1 MADKKPIRTVFNADN
16 VATGLAE
23 FQTGET
29 VGLDHGG
36 TGVALS
42 IGTAGQ
48 VIKVNGAGNALEFGA
63 VEAIIN
69 IDTATDLTAR
79 TLVSADQF
87 MVSDDGTEGRATLSQ
102 IDAAIKDVTT
112 TLTNKTLAA
121 GSNTI
126 TGLTNTNLSGSASI
140 SNANLAN
147 SKITIRDDS
156 STTDDINLGE
166 TLIVAGGSGITTTVT
181 GNTLTIATDGG
192 VVTETSTDTLTNKS
206 ISGSTNTLSNIAN
219 SSLTNSSINF
229 GGVTVALGA
238 SDTTPAL
245 DLSDATDYP
254 TSSLIGTI
262 TNAQLDGSIAAGKLA
277 GSIGNDKLSNPGFTI
292 LDDSSTSNTVS
303 LGDTLRFAGG
313 TGISSTV
320 SGDTVTFA
328 IDGGVVTETSTDTL
342 TNKSISGSTNTLS
355 NIGNSSLSNSSVN
368 FGGVTVALGA
378 SDTTPA
384 LDLTD
389 ATNYPTSSL
398 TGTITNAQL
407 TGSIVNAKLSNSA
420 VTVGST
426 PITLGATATTLAG
439 ITDITAGSINI
450 AGNVI
455 KSVDSTVVEIGDGD
469 GLSVAGNLTVS
480 GNFTVSGDTT
490 TLSSTNTV
498 ITDKLYELANGTT
511 GTPTGDAGIVIER
524 GDQSNAFI
532 GYDESEDKFKVGVG
546 TFTGASTG
554 NLTITTGTL
563 LANIEGNVS
572 GALTGN
578 ADTATAL
585 ASAVNIAGQSFDG
598 SGAITIAST
607 DLSNTTAITLNTAV
621 QTLTNKTLT
630 SPTITGA
637 GAIAGTFTGNITGDV
652 TGNADTATA
661 LASAVN
667 IAGQAFDGSSAINI
681 ASTDLSNTTAI
692 TLLTSTQTLTNKTLT
707 SPKINEDVAVTA
719 TATELN
725 YTDGVTSAIQTQL
738 DAKASPAFAIA
749 QAVALG

>member
-1 MADKKPIRTVFNADN
+1 MADKKPIRTVFNSDN

-48 VIKVNGAGNALEFGA
+48 VIKVNSDGNALEFGA

-69 IDTATDLTAR
+69 IDTATNLTGQ

-87 MVSDDGTEGRATLSQ
+87 MVSDNGTEGRATLGQ
-102 IDAAIKDVTT
+102 IGPA
-112 TLTNKTLAA
+112 LTNVPN
-121 GSNTI
+121 SS
-126 TGLTNTNLSGSASI
+126 LTNSTVTI
-140 SNANLAN
+140 S
-147 SKITIRDDS
+147 DDS
-156 STTDDINLGE
+156 STTVSVPLGGGF
-166 TLIVAGGSGITTTVT
+166 TILGGSGITTSLS
-181 GNTLTIATDGG
+181 GSEMTITTDGG
-192 VVTETSTDTLTNKS
+192 VVTETSTDILTNKS

-219 SSLTNSSINF
+219 TSLSNSSVSF
-229 GGVTVALGA
+229 GGVSLALGA
-238 SDTTPAL
+238 SDDTPAFN
-245 DLSDATDYP
+245 LSDATDYP
-254 TSSLIGTI
+254 TSSLVGTI
-262 TNAQLDGSIAAGKLA
+262 TNDQLTGSIA
-277 GSIGNDKLSNPGFTI
+277 
-292 LDDSSTSNTVS
+292 NT
-303 LGDTLRFAGG
+303 
-313 TGISSTV
+313 
-320 SGDTVTFA
+320 
-328 IDGGVVTETSTDTL
+328 
-342 TNKSISGSTNTLS
+342 K
-355 NIGNSSLSNSSVN
+355 LSNSSV
-368 FGGVTVALGA
+368 
-378 SDTTPA
+378 
-384 LDLTD
+384 
-389 ATNYPTSSL
+389 
-398 TGTITNAQL
+398 
-407 TGSIVNAKLSNSA
+407 
-420 VTVGST
+420 TVGST
-426 PITLGATATTLAG
+426 SIALGATATTLAG

-469 GLSVAGNLTVS
+469 GLSVAGNLTVA

-511 GTPTGDAGIVIER
+511 GSPTGDAGIVIER
-524 GDQSNAFI
+524 GNESNAFI

-563 LANIEGNVS
+563 IANIEGNIS

-607 DLSNTTAITLNTAV
+607 DLSN
-621 QTLTNKTLT
+621 
-630 SPTITGA
+630 
-637 GAIAGTFTGNITGDV
+637 
-652 TGNADTATA
+652 
-661 LASAVN
+661 
-667 IAGQAFDGSSAINI
+667 SSAI
-681 ASTDLSNTTAI
+681 A
-692 TLLTSTQTLTNKTLT
+692 LLTAAQTFTNKTLT
-707 SPKINEDVAVTA
+707 SPKINEDVVLTA

-725 YTDGVTSAIQTQL
+725 YTDGVTSAIQSQL
-738 DAKASPAFAIA
+738 NDKAAKSFAIA

>member
-1 MADKKPIRTVFNADN
+1 MANKKPIRTVFNDSN

-42 IGTAGQ
+42 IGSAGQ
-48 VIKVNGAGNALEFGA
+48 VLKVNSGATALEFGA

-69 IDTATDLTAR
+69 IDTATNLTSQ
-79 TLVSADQF
+79 TLEASDQF
-87 MVSDDGTEGRATLSQ
+87 MVSDGGTEGRATLSQ
-102 IDAAIKDVTT
+102 IDAAIKDVST
-112 TLTNKTLAA
+112 TLTNKTINA
-121 GSNTI
+121 SNNTLSNI
-126 TGLTNTNLSGSASI
+126 TNSMLSGSAGI
-140 SNANLAN
+140 TNANIAN

-166 TLIVAGGSGITTTVT
+166 TLVVAGGSGVTTSIS

-219 SSLTNSSINF
+219 SSLTNSNVNF

-245 DLSDATDYP
+245 DLSDATNYP
-254 TSSLIGTI
+254 TSSLVGTI
-262 TNAQLDGSIAAGKLA
+262 TNDQLDGSIAAGKLA
-277 GSIGNDKLSNPGFTI
+277 GSIGNDKLSNSSITI
-292 LDDSSTSNTVS
+292 RDDSSTSDVIN
-303 LGDTLRFAGG
+303 LGETLIFEGG
-313 TGISSTV
+313 NGLTT
-320 SGDTVTFA
+320 TVTDNKVSISA
-328 IDGGVVTETSTDTL
+328 DGNVVTETSTDTL

-355 NIGNSSLSNSSVN
+355 NIGNGSLTNSSVN
-368 FGGVTVALGA
+368 FGVVTLSLGA

-384 LDLTD
+384 FDLTD
-389 ATNYPTSSL
+389 ATSYPTSSL
-398 TGTITNAQL
+398 VGTITNDQL
-407 TGSIVNAKLSNSA
+407 DGSIANTKLSNSA

-426 PITLGATATTLAG
+426 SISLGATATTLAG

-469 GLSVAGNLTVS
+469 GLSVAGNLTVA

-511 GTPTGDAGIVIER
+511 GTPSGDAGIVIER
-524 GDQSNAFI
+524 GNQSNAFI

-563 LANIEGNVS
+563 LANIEGNVT
-572 GALTGN
+572 GAVTGN

-598 SGAITIAST
+598 S
-607 DLSNTTAITLNTAV
+607 
-621 QTLTNKTLT
+621 
-630 SPTITGA
+630 
-637 GAIAGTFTGNITGDV
+637 
-652 TGNADTATA
+652 
-661 LASAVN
+661 
-667 IAGQAFDGSSAINI
+667 SAINI
-681 ASTDLSNTTAI
+681 ASTDLSNTSDI

-738 DAKASPAFAIA
+738 DTKTTPAFAIA

>member
-1 MADKKPIRTVFNADN
+1 MANKKPIRTVFNDSN

-42 IGTAGQ
+42 IGSAGQ
-48 VIKVNGAGNALEFGA
+48 VLKVNSGATALEFGA

-69 IDTATDLTAR
+69 IDTATNLTSQ
-79 TLVSADQF
+79 TLEASDQF
-87 MVSDDGTEGRATLSQ
+87 MVSDGGTEGRATLSQ
-102 IDAAIKDVTT
+102 IDAAIKDVST
-112 TLTNKTLAA
+112 TLTNKTINA
-121 GSNTI
+121 SNNTLSNI
-126 TGLTNTNLSGSASI
+126 TNSMLSGSAGI
-140 SNANLAN
+140 TNANIAN

-166 TLIVAGGSGITTTVT
+166 TLVVAGGSGVTTSIS

-219 SSLTNSSINF
+219 SSLTNSNVNF

-245 DLSDATDYP
+245 DLSDATNYP
-254 TSSLIGTI
+254 TSSLVGTI
-262 TNAQLDGSIAAGKLA
+262 TNDQLDGSIAAGKLA
-277 GSIGNDKLSNPGFTI
+277 GSIGNDKLSNSSITI
-292 LDDSSTSNTVS
+292 RDDSSTSDVIN
-303 LGDTLRFAGG
+303 LGETLIFEGG
-313 TGISSTV
+313 NGLTT
-320 SGDTVTFA
+320 TVTDNKVSISA
-328 IDGGVVTETSTDTL
+328 DGNVVTETSTDTL

-355 NIGNSSLSNSSVN
+355 NIGNGSLTNSSVN
-368 FGGVTVALGA
+368 FGGVTLSLGA

-384 LDLTD
+384 FDLTD
-389 ATNYPTSSL
+389 ATSYPTSSL
-398 TGTITNAQL
+398 VGTITNDQL
-407 TGSIVNAKLSNSA
+407 TGSIANTKLSNSA
-420 VTVGST
+420 VIVGST
-426 PITLGATATTLAG
+426 SIALGATATTLAG

-469 GLSVAGNLTVS
+469 GLSVAGNLTVA

-511 GTPTGDAGIVIER
+511 GTPSGDAGIVIER
-524 GDQSNAFI
+524 GNESNAFI

-563 LANIEGNVS
+563 LANIEGNVT
-572 GALTGN
+572 GAVTGN

-598 SGAITIAST
+598 S
-607 DLSNTTAITLNTAV
+607 
-621 QTLTNKTLT
+621 
-630 SPTITGA
+630 
-637 GAIAGTFTGNITGDV
+637 
-652 TGNADTATA
+652 
-661 LASAVN
+661 
-667 IAGQAFDGSSAINI
+667 SAINI
-681 ASTDLSNTTAI
+681 ASTDLSNTSDI

-738 DAKASPAFAIA
+738 DTKTTPAFAIA

>member
-1 MADKKPIRTVFNADN
+1 MADKKPIRTVFNSDN

-48 VIKVNGAGNALEFGA
+48 VIKVNSDGNALEFGA

-69 IDTATDLTAR
+69 IDTATNLTGQ

-87 MVSDDGTEGRATLSQ
+87 MVSDNGTEGRATLGQ
-102 IDAAIKDVTT
+102 IGPA
-112 TLTNKTLAA
+112 LTNVPN
-121 GSNTI
+121 SS
-126 TGLTNTNLSGSASI
+126 LTNSTVTI
-140 SNANLAN
+140 S
-147 SKITIRDDS
+147 DDS
-156 STTDDINLGE
+156 STTVSVPLGGGF
-166 TLIVAGGSGITTTVT
+166 TILGGSGITTSLS
-181 GNTLTIATDGG
+181 GSEMTITTDGG
-192 VVTETSTDTLTNKS
+192 VVTETSTDILTNKS

-219 SSLTNSSINF
+219 T
-229 GGVTVALGA
+229 
-238 SDTTPAL
+238 
-245 DLSDATDYP
+245 
-254 TSSLIGTI
+254 
-262 TNAQLDGSIAAGKLA
+262 
-277 GSIGNDKLSNPGFTI
+277 
-292 LDDSSTSNTVS
+292 
-303 LGDTLRFAGG
+303 
-313 TGISSTV
+313 
-320 SGDTVTFA
+320 
-328 IDGGVVTETSTDTL
+328 
-342 TNKSISGSTNTLS
+342 
-355 NIGNSSLSNSSVN
+355 SLSNSSVN
-368 FGGVTVALGA
+368 FGGVTVSLGA
-378 SDTTPA
+378 SNTTPA
-384 LDLTD
+384 FDLTN
-389 ATNYPTSSL
+389 ATSYPTSSL
-398 TGTITNAQL
+398 VGTITNAQL
-407 TGSIVNAKLSNSA
+407 DGSIANAKLSNSTVTISDDSSTA
-420 VTVGST
+420 VSVPLGGGFTILGGSGINTSLNGSEMTIVADNVPTSSLSGTISNDQLTGSIANTKLSNSSVTVGST
-426 PITLGATATTLAG
+426 SIALGATATTLAG

-469 GLSVAGNLTVS
+469 GLSVAGNLTVA

-511 GTPTGDAGIVIER
+511 GSPTGDAGIVIER
-524 GDQSNAFI
+524 GNESNAFI

-563 LANIEGNVS
+563 IANIEGNVS

-607 DLSNTTAITLNTAV
+607 DLSN
-621 QTLTNKTLT
+621 
-630 SPTITGA
+630 
-637 GAIAGTFTGNITGDV
+637 
-652 TGNADTATA
+652 
-661 LASAVN
+661 
-667 IAGQAFDGSSAINI
+667 SSAI
-681 ASTDLSNTTAI
+681 A
-692 TLLTSTQTLTNKTLT
+692 LLTAAQTFTNKTLT
-707 SPKINEDVAVTA
+707 SPKINEDVVLTA

-725 YTDGVTSAIQTQL
+725 YTDGVTSAIQSQL
-738 DAKASPAFAIA
+738 NDKAAKSFAIA

>member
-23 FQTGET
+23 FQTGDT

-42 IGTAGQ
+42 IGSAGQ

-79 TLVSADQF
+79 TLVSGDQF
-87 MVSDDGTEGRATLSQ
+87 MVSDDGTEGRATLGQ
-102 IDAAIKDVTT
+102 IDAAIKDVST
-112 TLTNKTLAA
+112 TLTNKSIDAS
-121 GSNTI
+121 SNTI
-126 TGLTNTNLSGSASI
+126 TNITNSMLSGSAGI
-140 SNANLAN
+140 TNANIAN

-166 TLIVAGGSGITTTVT
+166 TLIVAGGSGVTTSIS

-206 ISGSTNTLSNIAN
+206 ISGADNTLSNIAN
-219 SSLTNSSINF
+219 SSLTNSNVNF

-245 DLSDATDYP
+245 DLSDATNYPTSSLVGTITNDQLTGSITNAKLSNSSVSFGGVSVALGASNATPAFDLTNATDYP
-254 TSSLIGTI
+254 TSSLVGTI
-262 TNAQLDGSIAAGKLA
+262 TNDQLNGSIAAGKLA

-303 LGDTLRFAGG
+303 LGDTLRFTGG
-313 TGISSTV
+313 AGISSTV
-320 SGDTVTFA
+320 NGDTVTFA
-328 IDGGVVTETSTDTL
+328 IDGGVVTETSSDTL
-342 TNKSISGSTNTLS
+342 TNKSISGADNTLT
-355 NIGNSSLSNSSVN
+355 NIANGSLTNSSVS
-368 FGGVTVALGA
+368 FGGVSVALGA
-378 SDTTPA
+378 SNATPA
-384 LDLTD
+384 FDLTN
-389 ATNYPTSSL
+389 ATSYPTSSL
-398 TGTITNAQL
+398 VGTITNAQL
-407 TGSIVNAKLSNSA
+407 GGSIANAKLSNSA

-426 PITLGATATTLAG
+426 SIALGASATTLAG

-455 KSVDSTVVEIGDGD
+455 KSVDSTIVEIGGGD
-469 GLSVAGNLTVS
+469 GLSVAGNLTVA

-511 GTPTGDAGIVIER
+511 GTPSGDAGIVIER
-524 GDQSNAFI
+524 GNESNAFI

-554 NLTITTGTL
+554 NLSITTGTL
-563 LANIEGNVS
+563 LANIEGNVT
-572 GALTGN
+572 GAVTGN

-607 DLSNTTAITLNTAV
+607 DLSNT
-621 QTLTNKTLT
+621 
-630 SPTITGA
+630 S
-637 GAIAGTFTGNITGDV
+637 
-652 TGNADTATA
+652 
-661 LASAVN
+661 
-667 IAGQAFDGSSAINI
+667 
-681 ASTDLSNTTAI
+681 AI

-707 SPKINEDVAVTA
+707 SPKINEDVVVTA

-738 DAKASPAFAIA
+738 DAKASTAFAIA
-749 QAVALG
+749 KAVALG

>member
-1 MADKKPIRTVFNADN
+1 MANKKPIRTVFNDSN

-42 IGTAGQ
+42 IGSAGQ
-48 VIKVNGAGNALEFGA
+48 VLKVNSGATALEFGA

-69 IDTATDLTAR
+69 IDTATNLTSQ
-79 TLVSADQF
+79 TLEASDQF
-87 MVSDDGTEGRATLSQ
+87 MVSDGGTEGRATLSQ
-102 IDAAIKDVTT
+102 IDAAIKDVST
-112 TLTNKTLAA
+112 TLTNKTINA
-121 GSNTI
+121 SNNTLSNI
-126 TGLTNTNLSGSASI
+126 TNSMLSGSAGI
-140 SNANLAN
+140 TNANIAN

-166 TLIVAGGSGITTTVT
+166 TLVVAGGSGVTTSIS

-219 SSLTNSSINF
+219 SSLTNSSVNF

-245 DLSDATDYP
+245 DLSDATNYP
-254 TSSLIGTI
+254 TSSLVGTI
-262 TNAQLDGSIAAGKLA
+262 TNDQLDGSIAAGKLA
-277 GSIGNDKLSNPGFTI
+277 GSIGNDKLSNSSITI
-292 LDDSSTSNTVS
+292 RDDSSTSDVIN
-303 LGDTLRFAGG
+303 LGETLIFEGG
-313 TGISSTV
+313 NGLTT
-320 SGDTVTFA
+320 TVTDNKVSISA
-328 IDGGVVTETSTDTL
+328 DGNVVTETSTDTL

-355 NIGNSSLSNSSVN
+355 NIGNGSLTNSSVN
-368 FGGVTVALGA
+368 FGGVTLSLGA

-384 LDLTD
+384 FDLTD
-389 ATNYPTSSL
+389 ATSYPTSSL
-398 TGTITNAQL
+398 VGTITNDQL
-407 TGSIVNAKLSNSA
+407 DGSIANTKLSNSA

-426 PITLGATATTLAG
+426 SISLGATATTLAG

-469 GLSVAGNLTVS
+469 GLSVAGNLTVA

-511 GTPTGDAGIVIER
+511 GTPSGDAGIVIER
-524 GDQSNAFI
+524 GNESNAFI

-563 LANIEGNVS
+563 LANIEGNVT
-572 GALTGN
+572 GAVTGN

-598 SGAITIAST
+598 S
-607 DLSNTTAITLNTAV
+607 
-621 QTLTNKTLT
+621 
-630 SPTITGA
+630 
-637 GAIAGTFTGNITGDV
+637 
-652 TGNADTATA
+652 
-661 LASAVN
+661 
-667 IAGQAFDGSSAINI
+667 SAINI
-681 ASTDLSNTTAI
+681 ASTDLSNTSDI

-738 DAKASPAFAIA
+738 DTKTTPAFAIA

>member
-1 MADKKPIRTVFNADN
+1 MADKKPIRTVFNSDN

-48 VIKVNGAGNALEFGA
+48 VIKVNSDGNALEFGA

-69 IDTATDLTAR
+69 IDTATNLTGQ

-87 MVSDDGTEGRATLSQ
+87 MVSDNGTEGRATLGQ
-102 IDAAIKDVTT
+102 IGPA
-112 TLTNKTLAA
+112 LTNVPN
-121 GSNTI
+121 SS
-126 TGLTNTNLSGSASI
+126 LTNSTVTI
-140 SNANLAN
+140 S
-147 SKITIRDDS
+147 DDS
-156 STTDDINLGE
+156 STTVSVPLGGGF
-166 TLIVAGGSGITTTVT
+166 TILGGSGITTSLS
-181 GNTLTIATDGG
+181 GSEMTITTDGG
-192 VVTETSTDTLTNKS
+192 VVTETSTDILTNKS

-219 SSLTNSSINF
+219 TSLSNSSVSF
-229 GGVTVALGA
+229 GGVSLALGA
-238 SDTTPAL
+238 SDDTPAFN
-245 DLSDATDYP
+245 LSDATDYP
-254 TSSLIGTI
+254 TSSLVGTI
-262 TNAQLDGSIAAGKLA
+262 TND
-277 GSIGNDKLSNPGFTI
+277 
-292 LDDSSTSNTVS
+292 
-303 LGDTLRFAGG
+303 
-313 TGISSTV
+313 
-320 SGDTVTFA
+320 
-328 IDGGVVTETSTDTL
+328 
-342 TNKSISGSTNTLS
+342 
-355 NIGNSSLSNSSVN
+355 
-368 FGGVTVALGA
+368 
-378 SDTTPA
+378 
-384 LDLTD
+384 
-389 ATNYPTSSL
+389 
-398 TGTITNAQL
+398 QL
-407 TGSIVNAKLSNSA
+407 TGSIANTKLSNSA

-426 PITLGATATTLAG
+426 SIALGATATTLAG

-469 GLSVAGNLTVS
+469 GLSVAGNLTVA

-511 GTPTGDAGIVIER
+511 GTPSGDAGIVIER
-524 GDQSNAFI
+524 GNESNAFI

-563 LANIEGNVS
+563 LANIEGNVT
-572 GALTGN
+572 GAVTGN

-598 SGAITIAST
+598 S
-607 DLSNTTAITLNTAV
+607 
-621 QTLTNKTLT
+621 
-630 SPTITGA
+630 
-637 GAIAGTFTGNITGDV
+637 
-652 TGNADTATA
+652 
-661 LASAVN
+661 
-667 IAGQAFDGSSAINI
+667 SAINI
-681 ASTDLSNTTAI
+681 ASTDLSNTSDI

-738 DAKASPAFAIA
+738 DTKTTPAFAIA

>member
-1 MADKKPIRTVFNADN
+1 MADKKPIRTVFNSDN

-48 VIKVNGAGNALEFGA
+48 VIKVNSDGNALEFGA

-69 IDTATDLTAR
+69 IDTATNLTGQ

-87 MVSDDGTEGRATLSQ
+87 MVSDNGTEGRATLGQ
-102 IDAAIKDVTT
+102 IGPA
-112 TLTNKTLAA
+112 LTNVPN
-121 GSNTI
+121 SS
-126 TGLTNTNLSGSASI
+126 LTNSTVTI
-140 SNANLAN
+140 S
-147 SKITIRDDS
+147 DDS
-156 STTDDINLGE
+156 STTVSVPLGGGF
-166 TLIVAGGSGITTTVT
+166 TILGGSGITTSLSGSEMTITTDGGVVTETSTDILTNKSISGSTNTLSNIANTSLSNSSVNFGGVTVSLVASNTTPAFDLTNATSYPTSSLVGTITNAQLNGSIENAKLSNSTVT
-181 GNTLTIATDGG
+181 ISDDSSTAVSVPLGGGFTILGGSGITTSLSGSEMTIATDGG

-206 ISGSTNTLSNIAN
+206 ISGSTNTLSAIAN
-219 SSLTNSSINF
+219 SSLTNST
-229 GGVTVALGA
+229 VTI
-238 SDTTPAL
+238 S
-245 DLSDATDYP
+245 
-254 TSSLIGTI
+254 
-262 TNAQLDGSIAAGKLA
+262 
-277 GSIGNDKLSNPGFTI
+277 
-292 LDDSSTSNTVS
+292 DDSSTSTVVPLGAGFTILGGSGINTS
-303 LGDTLRFAGG
+303 LNGSEMTIVADNVPTSSLSG
-313 TGISSTV
+313 TISN
-320 SGDTVTFA
+320 DQ
-328 IDGGVVTETSTDTL
+328 L
-342 TNKSISGSTNTLS
+342 TGSIANTK
-355 NIGNSSLSNSSVN
+355 LSNSSV
-368 FGGVTVALGA
+368 
-378 SDTTPA
+378 
-384 LDLTD
+384 
-389 ATNYPTSSL
+389 
-398 TGTITNAQL
+398 
-407 TGSIVNAKLSNSA
+407 
-420 VTVGST
+420 TVGST
-426 PITLGATATTLAG
+426 SIALGATATTLAG

-469 GLSVAGNLTVS
+469 GLSVAGNLTVA

-511 GTPTGDAGIVIER
+511 GSPTGDAGIVIER
-524 GDQSNAFI
+524 GNESNAFI

-563 LANIEGNVS
+563 IANIEGNVS

-607 DLSNTTAITLNTAV
+607 DLSN
-621 QTLTNKTLT
+621 
-630 SPTITGA
+630 
-637 GAIAGTFTGNITGDV
+637 
-652 TGNADTATA
+652 
-661 LASAVN
+661 
-667 IAGQAFDGSSAINI
+667 SSAI
-681 ASTDLSNTTAI
+681 A
-692 TLLTSTQTLTNKTLT
+692 LLTAAQTFTNKTLT
-707 SPKINEDVAVTA
+707 SPKINEDVVLTA

-725 YTDGVTSAIQTQL
+725 YTDGVTSAIQSQL
-738 DAKASPAFAIA
+738 NDKAAKSFAIA

>member
-1 MADKKPIRTVFNADN
+1 MADKKPIRTVFNSDN

-48 VIKVNGAGNALEFGA
+48 VIKVNSDGNALEFGA

-69 IDTATDLTAR
+69 IDTATNLTGQ

-87 MVSDDGTEGRATLSQ
+87 MVSDNGTEGRATLGQ
-102 IDAAIKDVTT
+102 IGPA
-112 TLTNKTLAA
+112 LTNVPN
-121 GSNTI
+121 SS
-126 TGLTNTNLSGSASI
+126 LTNSTVTI
-140 SNANLAN
+140 S
-147 SKITIRDDS
+147 DDS
-156 STTDDINLGE
+156 STTVSVPLGGGF
-166 TLIVAGGSGITTTVT
+166 TILGGSGITTSLS
-181 GNTLTIATDGG
+181 GSEMTITTDGG
-192 VVTETSTDTLTNKS
+192 VVTETSTDILTNKS

-219 SSLTNSSINF
+219 TSLSNSSVSF
-229 GGVTVALGA
+229 GGVSLALGA
-238 SDTTPAL
+238 SDDTPAF
-245 DLSDATDYP
+245 DLTNATSYP
-254 TSSLIGTI
+254 TSSLVGTI
-262 TNAQLDGSIAAGKLA
+262 TNAQLDGSIA
-277 GSIGNDKLSNPGFTI
+277 
-292 LDDSSTSNTVS
+292 
-303 LGDTLRFAGG
+303 
-313 TGISSTV
+313 
-320 SGDTVTFA
+320 
-328 IDGGVVTETSTDTL
+328 
-342 TNKSISGSTNTLS
+342 
-355 NIGNSSLSNSSVN
+355 
-368 FGGVTVALGA
+368 
-378 SDTTPA
+378 
-384 LDLTD
+384 
-389 ATNYPTSSL
+389 
-398 TGTITNAQL
+398 
-407 TGSIVNAKLSNSA
+407 NAKLSNSTVTISDDSSTSTVVPLGA
-420 VTVGST
+420 GFTILGGSGINTSLNGSEMTIVADNVPTSSLSGTISNDQLTGSIANTKLSNSSVTVGST
-426 PITLGATATTLAG
+426 SIALGATATTLAG

-469 GLSVAGNLTVS
+469 GLSVAGNLTVA

-511 GTPTGDAGIVIER
+511 GAPTGDAGIVIER
-524 GDQSNAFI
+524 GNESNAFI

-563 LANIEGNVS
+563 IANIEGNVS

-607 DLSNTTAITLNTAV
+607 DLSN
-621 QTLTNKTLT
+621 
-630 SPTITGA
+630 
-637 GAIAGTFTGNITGDV
+637 
-652 TGNADTATA
+652 
-661 LASAVN
+661 
-667 IAGQAFDGSSAINI
+667 SSAI
-681 ASTDLSNTTAI
+681 A
-692 TLLTSTQTLTNKTLT
+692 LLTAAQTFTNKTLT
-707 SPKINEDVAVTA
+707 SPKINEDVVLTA

-725 YTDGVTSAIQTQL
+725 YTDGVTSAIQSQL
-738 DAKASPAFAIA
+738 NDKAAKSFAIA

>member
-87 MVSDDGTEGRATLSQ
+87 MVSDDGTEGRATLGQ
-102 IDAAIKDVTT
+102 IGPA
-112 TLTNKTLAA
+112 LTNVPN
-121 GSNTI
+121 SS
-126 TGLTNTNLSGSASI
+126 LTNSTVTI
-140 SNANLAN
+140 S
-147 SKITIRDDS
+147 DDS
-156 STTDDINLGE
+156 STAVSVPLGGGF
-166 TLIVAGGSGITTTVT
+166 TILGGSGITTSLS
-181 GNTLTIATDGG
+181 GSEMTIATDGG

-206 ISGSTNTLSNIAN
+206 ISGSTNTLSDIAN
-219 SSLTNSSINF
+219 TSLSNSSVNF
-229 GGVTVALGA
+229 GGVTVSLGA
-238 SDTTPAL
+238 SNIIPAFNL
-245 DLSDATDYP
+245 TNATDYP
-254 TSSLIGTI
+254 TSSLTGTI
-262 TNAQLDGSIAAGKLA
+262 TNAQLNGSIENA
-277 GSIGNDKLSNPGFTI
+277 KLSNSTVTI
-292 LDDSSTSNTVS
+292 SDDSSTSTVVPLGAGFTILGGSGITTS
-303 LGDTLRFAGG
+303 L
-313 TGISSTV
+313 
-320 SGDTVTFA
+320 SGSEMTIAT
-328 IDGGVVTETSTDTL
+328 DGGVVTETSTDTL
-342 TNKSISGSTNTLS
+342 TNKSISGADNTLT
-355 NIGNSSLSNSSVN
+355 NIANTSLSNSSVS
-368 FGGVTVALGA
+368 FGGVSVALGA
-378 SDTTPA
+378 SDDTPA
-384 LDLTD
+384 FDLTN
-389 ATNYPTSSL
+389 ATDYPTSSL
-398 TGTITNAQL
+398 TGTITNDQL
-407 TGSIVNAKLSNSA
+407 TGSIANTKLSNSS

-426 PITLGATATTLAG
+426 SIALGATATTLAG

-469 GLSVAGNLTVS
+469 GLSVAGNLTVT

-524 GDQSNAFI
+524 GDQNNAFI

-563 LANIEGNVS
+563 IANIEGNVS

-578 ADTATAL
+578 ADTATTL

-607 DLSNTTAITLNTAV
+607 DLSN
-621 QTLTNKTLT
+621 
-630 SPTITGA
+630 
-637 GAIAGTFTGNITGDV
+637 
-652 TGNADTATA
+652 
-661 LASAVN
+661 
-667 IAGQAFDGSSAINI
+667 SSAI
-681 ASTDLSNTTAI
+681 A
-692 TLLTSTQTLTNKTLT
+692 LLTAAQTFTNKTLT
-707 SPKINEDVAVTA
+707 SPKINEDVAITA

-725 YTDGVTSAIQTQL
+725 YTDGVTSAIQSQL
-738 DAKASPAFAIA
+738 NDKAAKSFAIA

>member
-87 MVSDDGTEGRATLSQ
+87 MVSDDGTEGRATLGQ
-102 IDAAIKDVTT
+102 IGPA
-112 TLTNKTLAA
+112 LTNVPN
-121 GSNTI
+121 SS
-126 TGLTNTNLSGSASI
+126 LTNSTVTI
-140 SNANLAN
+140 S
-147 SKITIRDDS
+147 DDS
-156 STTDDINLGE
+156 STAVSVPLGGGF
-166 TLIVAGGSGITTTVT
+166 TILGGSGITTSLS
-181 GNTLTIATDGG
+181 GSEMTIATDGG

-206 ISGSTNTLSNIAN
+206 ISGADNTLTNIAN
-219 SSLTNSSINF
+219 TSLSNSSVSF
-229 GGVTVALGA
+229 GGVSVALGA
-238 SDTTPAL
+238 SDDTPAF
-245 DLSDATDYP
+245 DLTNATD
-254 TSSLIGTI
+254 
-262 TNAQLDGSIAAGKLA
+262 
-277 GSIGNDKLSNPGFTI
+277 
-292 LDDSSTSNTVS
+292 
-303 LGDTLRFAGG
+303 
-313 TGISSTV
+313 
-320 SGDTVTFA
+320 
-328 IDGGVVTETSTDTL
+328 
-342 TNKSISGSTNTLS
+342 
-355 NIGNSSLSNSSVN
+355 
-368 FGGVTVALGA
+368 
-378 SDTTPA
+378 
-384 LDLTD
+384 
-389 ATNYPTSSL
+389 YPTSSL
-398 TGTITNAQL
+398 TGTITNDQL
-407 TGSIVNAKLSNSA
+407 TGSIANTKLSNSS

-426 PITLGATATTLAG
+426 SIALGATATTLAG

-469 GLSVAGNLTVS
+469 GLSVAGNLTVT

-524 GDQSNAFI
+524 GDQNNAFI

-563 LANIEGNVS
+563 IANIEGNVS

-578 ADTATAL
+578 ADTATTL

-607 DLSNTTAITLNTAV
+607 DLSN
-621 QTLTNKTLT
+621 
-630 SPTITGA
+630 
-637 GAIAGTFTGNITGDV
+637 
-652 TGNADTATA
+652 
-661 LASAVN
+661 
-667 IAGQAFDGSSAINI
+667 SSAI
-681 ASTDLSNTTAI
+681 A
-692 TLLTSTQTLTNKTLT
+692 LLTAAQTFTNKTLT
-707 SPKINEDVAVTA
+707 SPKINEDVAITA

-725 YTDGVTSAIQTQL
+725 YTDGVTSAIQSQL
-738 DAKASPAFAIA
+738 NDKAAKSFAIA

>member
-1 MADKKPIRTVFNADN
+1 MADKKPIRTVFNSDN

-29 VGLDHGG
+29 VALAHGG
-36 TGVALS
+36 LGAALS
-42 IGTAGQ
+42 IGSAGQ
-48 VIKVNGAGNALEFGA
+48 VIKVNSGGSALEFGA

-69 IDTATDLTAR
+69 IDTATDLTSQ
-79 TLVSADQF
+79 TLASSDQL
-87 MVSDDGTEGRATLSQ
+87 MVSDGGTEGRATLGQ
-102 IDAAIKDVTT
+102 IDAAIKDVST
-112 TLTNKTLAA
+112 TLTNKSIDAS
-121 GSNTI
+121 SNTI
-126 TGLTNTNLSGSASI
+126 TNITNSMLSGSAGI
-140 SNANLAN
+140 TNANIAN

-166 TLIVAGGSGITTTVT
+166 TLIVAGGSGVTTTIS

-219 SSLTNSSINF
+219 SSLTNSNVNF

-254 TSSLIGTI
+254 TSSLVGTI
-262 TNAQLDGSIAAGKLA
+262 TNDQLNGSIAAGKLA

-303 LGDTLRFAGG
+303 LGDTLRFTGG
-313 TGISSTV
+313 AGISSTV
-320 SGDTVTFA
+320 NGDTVTFA
-328 IDGGVVTETSTDTL
+328 IDGGVVTETSSDTL
-342 TNKSISGSTNTLS
+342 TNKSISGADNTLT
-355 NIGNSSLSNSSVN
+355 NIANGSLTNSSVS
-368 FGGVTVALGA
+368 FGGVSVALGA
-378 SDTTPA
+378 
-384 LDLTD
+384 TD
-389 ATNYPTSSL
+389 ATPAFDLSDATAYPTSSL

-407 TGSIVNAKLSNSA
+407 TGSIANTKLSNS
-420 VTVGST
+420 VVIVGST
-426 PITLGATATTLAG
+426 SIALGATATTLAG

-455 KSVDSTVVEIGDGD
+455 KSVDSTIVEIGGGD
-469 GLSVAGNLTVS
+469 GLSVAGNLTVA

-511 GTPTGDAGIVIER
+511 GTPSGDAGIVIER
-524 GDQSNAFI
+524 GNESNAFI

-563 LANIEGNVS
+563 IANIEGNVT
-572 GALTGN
+572 GAVTGN

-598 SGAITIAST
+598 S
-607 DLSNTTAITLNTAV
+607 
-621 QTLTNKTLT
+621 
-630 SPTITGA
+630 
-637 GAIAGTFTGNITGDV
+637 
-652 TGNADTATA
+652 
-661 LASAVN
+661 
-667 IAGQAFDGSSAINI
+667 SAINI
-681 ASTDLSNTTAI
+681 ASTDLSNTAAI

-725 YTDGVTSAIQTQL
+725 YTDGVTSAIQAQIDT
-738 DAKASPAFAIA
+738 KTTPAFAIA

>member
-1 MADKKPIRTVFNADN
+1 MANKKPIRTVFNDSN

-42 IGTAGQ
+42 IGSAGQ
-48 VIKVNGAGNALEFGA
+48 VLKVNSGATALEFGA

-69 IDTATDLTAR
+69 IDTATNLTSQ
-79 TLVSADQF
+79 TLAASDQF
-87 MVSDDGTEGRATLSQ
+87 MVSDGGTEGRATLSQ
-102 IDAAIKDVTT
+102 IDAAIKDVST
-112 TLTNKTLAA
+112 TLTNKTINA
-121 GSNTI
+121 SNNTLSNI
-126 TGLTNTNLSGSASI
+126 TNSMLSGSAGI
-140 SNANLAN
+140 TNANIAN

-166 TLIVAGGSGITTTVT
+166 TLVVAGGSGVTTSIS

-219 SSLTNSSINF
+219 SSLTNSNVNF

-245 DLSDATDYP
+245 DLSDATNYP
-254 TSSLIGTI
+254 TSSLVGTI
-262 TNAQLDGSIAAGKLA
+262 TNDQLDGSIAAGKLA
-277 GSIGNDKLSNPGFTI
+277 GSIGNDKLSNSSITI
-292 LDDSSTSNTVS
+292 RDDSSTSDVIN
-303 LGDTLRFAGG
+303 LGETLIFEGG
-313 TGISSTV
+313 NGLTT
-320 SGDTVTFA
+320 TVTDNKVSISA
-328 IDGGVVTETSTDTL
+328 DGNVVTETSTDTL

-355 NIGNSSLSNSSVN
+355 NIGNGSLTNSSVN
-368 FGGVTVALGA
+368 FGGVTLSLGA

-384 LDLTD
+384 FDLTD
-389 ATNYPTSSL
+389 ATSYPTSSL
-398 TGTITNAQL
+398 VGTITNDQL
-407 TGSIVNAKLSNSA
+407 DGSIANTKLSNSA

-426 PITLGATATTLAG
+426 SISLGATATTLAG

-469 GLSVAGNLTVS
+469 GLSVAGNLTVA

-511 GTPTGDAGIVIER
+511 GTPSGDAGIVIER
-524 GDQSNAFI
+524 GNQSNAFI

-563 LANIEGNVS
+563 LANIEGNVT
-572 GALTGN
+572 GAVTGN

-598 SGAITIAST
+598 S
-607 DLSNTTAITLNTAV
+607 
-621 QTLTNKTLT
+621 
-630 SPTITGA
+630 
-637 GAIAGTFTGNITGDV
+637 
-652 TGNADTATA
+652 
-661 LASAVN
+661 
-667 IAGQAFDGSSAINI
+667 SAINI
-681 ASTDLSNTTAI
+681 ASTDLSNTSDI

-738 DAKASPAFAIA
+738 DTKTTPAFAIA

>member
-1 MADKKPIRTVFNADN
+1 MADKKPIRTVFNSDN

-48 VIKVNGAGNALEFGA
+48 VIKVNSDGNALEFGA

-69 IDTATDLTAR
+69 IDTATNLTGQ

-87 MVSDDGTEGRATLSQ
+87 MVSDNGTEGRATLGQ
-102 IDAAIKDVTT
+102 IGPA
-112 TLTNKTLAA
+112 LTNVPN
-121 GSNTI
+121 SS
-126 TGLTNTNLSGSASI
+126 LTNSTVTI
-140 SNANLAN
+140 S
-147 SKITIRDDS
+147 DDS
-156 STTDDINLGE
+156 STTVSVPLGGGF
-166 TLIVAGGSGITTTVT
+166 TILGGSGITTSLS
-181 GNTLTIATDGG
+181 GSEMTITTDGG
-192 VVTETSTDTLTNKS
+192 VVTETSTDILTNKS

-219 SSLTNSSINF
+219 TSLSNSSVSF
-229 GGVTVALGA
+229 GGVSLALGA
-238 SDTTPAL
+238 SDDTPAFDL
-245 DLSDATDYP
+245 TNATSYPTSSLVGTITNAQLGGSIANAKLSNSTVTISDDSSTAVSVPLGAGFTILGGSGINTSLNGSEMTIVADNVPTSSLSGTISNDQLTGSIANTKLSNSSVSFGGVSLALGASDDTPAFNLSDATDYP
-254 TSSLIGTI
+254 TSSLVGTI
-262 TNAQLDGSIAAGKLA
+262 TND
-277 GSIGNDKLSNPGFTI
+277 
-292 LDDSSTSNTVS
+292 
-303 LGDTLRFAGG
+303 
-313 TGISSTV
+313 
-320 SGDTVTFA
+320 
-328 IDGGVVTETSTDTL
+328 
-342 TNKSISGSTNTLS
+342 
-355 NIGNSSLSNSSVN
+355 
-368 FGGVTVALGA
+368 
-378 SDTTPA
+378 
-384 LDLTD
+384 
-389 ATNYPTSSL
+389 
-398 TGTITNAQL
+398 QL
-407 TGSIVNAKLSNSA
+407 TGSIANTKLSNSA

-426 PITLGATATTLAG
+426 SIALGATATTLAG

-469 GLSVAGNLTVS
+469 GLSVAGNLTVA

-511 GTPTGDAGIVIER
+511 GSPTGDAGIVIER
-524 GDQSNAFI
+524 GNESNAFI

-563 LANIEGNVS
+563 IANIEGNVS

-578 ADTATAL
+578 ADTATTL

-607 DLSNTTAITLNTAV
+607 DLSN
-621 QTLTNKTLT
+621 
-630 SPTITGA
+630 
-637 GAIAGTFTGNITGDV
+637 
-652 TGNADTATA
+652 
-661 LASAVN
+661 
-667 IAGQAFDGSSAINI
+667 SSAI
-681 ASTDLSNTTAI
+681 A
-692 TLLTSTQTLTNKTLT
+692 LLTAAQTFTNKTLT
-707 SPKINEDVAVTA
+707 SPKINEDVVLTA

-725 YTDGVTSAIQTQL
+725 YTDGVTSAIQSQL
-738 DAKASPAFAIA
+738 NDKAAKSFAIA

>member
-1 MADKKPIRTVFNADN
+1 MADKKPIRTVFNSDN

-48 VIKVNGAGNALEFGA
+48 VIKVNSDGNALEFGA

-69 IDTATDLTAR
+69 IDTATNLTGQ

-87 MVSDDGTEGRATLSQ
+87 MVSDNGTEGRATLGQ
-102 IDAAIKDVTT
+102 IGPA
-112 TLTNKTLAA
+112 LTNVPN
-121 GSNTI
+121 SS
-126 TGLTNTNLSGSASI
+126 LTNSTVTI
-140 SNANLAN
+140 S
-147 SKITIRDDS
+147 DDS
-156 STTDDINLGE
+156 STTVSVPLGGGF
-166 TLIVAGGSGITTTVT
+166 TILGGSGITTSLS
-181 GNTLTIATDGG
+181 GSEMTITTDGG
-192 VVTETSTDTLTNKS
+192 VVTETSTDILTNKS

-219 SSLTNSSINF
+219 TSLSNSSVSF
-229 GGVTVALGA
+229 GGVSLALGA
-238 SDTTPAL
+238 SDDTPAFDL
-245 DLSDATDYP
+245 TNATSYPTSSLVGTITNAQLGGSIANAKLSNSTVTISDDSSTAVSVPLGAGFTILGGSGINTSLNGSEMTIVADNVPTSSLSGTISNDQLTGSIANTKLSNSSVSFGGVSLALGASDDTPAFNLSDATDYP
-254 TSSLIGTI
+254 TSSLVGTI
-262 TNAQLDGSIAAGKLA
+262 TND
-277 GSIGNDKLSNPGFTI
+277 
-292 LDDSSTSNTVS
+292 
-303 LGDTLRFAGG
+303 
-313 TGISSTV
+313 
-320 SGDTVTFA
+320 
-328 IDGGVVTETSTDTL
+328 
-342 TNKSISGSTNTLS
+342 
-355 NIGNSSLSNSSVN
+355 
-368 FGGVTVALGA
+368 
-378 SDTTPA
+378 
-384 LDLTD
+384 
-389 ATNYPTSSL
+389 
-398 TGTITNAQL
+398 QL
-407 TGSIVNAKLSNSA
+407 TGSIANTKLSNSA

-426 PITLGATATTLAG
+426 SIALGATATTLAG

-469 GLSVAGNLTVS
+469 GLSVAGNLTVA

-511 GTPTGDAGIVIER
+511 GSPTGDAGIVIER
-524 GDQSNAFI
+524 GNESNAFI

-563 LANIEGNVS
+563 IANIEGNVS

-607 DLSNTTAITLNTAV
+607 DLSN
-621 QTLTNKTLT
+621 
-630 SPTITGA
+630 
-637 GAIAGTFTGNITGDV
+637 
-652 TGNADTATA
+652 
-661 LASAVN
+661 
-667 IAGQAFDGSSAINI
+667 SSAI
-681 ASTDLSNTTAI
+681 A
-692 TLLTSTQTLTNKTLT
+692 LLTAAQTFTNKTLT
-707 SPKINEDVAVTA
+707 SPKINEDVVLTA

-725 YTDGVTSAIQTQL
+725 YTDGVTSAIQSQL
-738 DAKASPAFAIA
+738 NDKAAKSFAIA

>member
-1 MADKKPIRTVFNADN
+1 MADKKPIRTVFNDSN

-29 VGLDHGG
+29 VGLAHGG
-36 TGVALS
+36 LGAALS
-42 IGTAGQ
+42 IGSAGQ
-48 VIKVNGAGNALEFGA
+48 VLKVNSGASALEFGA

-69 IDTATDLTAR
+69 IDTATDLTSQ
-79 TLVSADQF
+79 TLVAGDQF
-87 MVSDDGTEGRATLSQ
+87 MVSDDGAEGRATLSQ

-166 TLIVAGGSGITTTVT
+166 TLIVAGGSGVTTTIS

-206 ISGSTNTLSNIAN
+206 ISGSTNTLSNIGN
-219 SSLTNSSINF
+219 SSLT
-229 GGVTVALGA
+229 
-238 SDTTPAL
+238 
-245 DLSDATDYP
+245 
-254 TSSLIGTI
+254 
-262 TNAQLDGSIAAGKLA
+262 
-277 GSIGNDKLSNPGFTI
+277 
-292 LDDSSTSNTVS
+292 
-303 LGDTLRFAGG
+303 
-313 TGISSTV
+313 
-320 SGDTVTFA
+320 
-328 IDGGVVTETSTDTL
+328 
-342 TNKSISGSTNTLS
+342 
-355 NIGNSSLSNSSVN
+355 NSSVN

-384 LDLTD
+384 LDLAD

-426 PITLGATATTLAG
+426 SIALGASATTLAG

-469 GLSVAGNLTVS
+469 GLSVAGNLTVA

-511 GTPTGDAGIVIER
+511 GTPSGDAGIVIER
-524 GDQSNAFI
+524 GNESNAFI

-607 DLSNTTAITLNTAV
+607 DLSNT
-621 QTLTNKTLT
+621 
-630 SPTITGA
+630 S
-637 GAIAGTFTGNITGDV
+637 AIA
-652 TGNADTATA
+652 
-661 LASAVN
+661 
-667 IAGQAFDGSSAINI
+667 
-681 ASTDLSNTTAI
+681 
-692 TLLTSTQTLTNKTLT
+692 LLTSTQTFTNKTLT
-707 SPKINEDVAVTA
+707 SPKINEDVVLTA

-725 YTDGVTSAIQTQL
+725 YTDGVTSAIQAQIDT
-738 DAKASPAFAIA
+738 KTTPAFAIA

>member
-1 MADKKPIRTVFNADN
+1 MADKKPIRTVFNSDN

-29 VGLDHGG
+29 VGLAHGG
-36 TGVALS
+36 LGAALS
-42 IGTAGQ
+42 LGSAGQ
-48 VIKVNGAGNALEFGA
+48 VLKVNSGASALEFGA

-69 IDTATDLTAR
+69 IDTATDLTSQ
-79 TLVSADQF
+79 TLASSDQL
-87 MVSDDGTEGRATLSQ
+87 MVSDGGTEGRATLGQ
-102 IDAAIKDVTT
+102 IDAAIKDVST
-112 TLTNKTLAA
+112 TLTNKSIDAS
-121 GSNTI
+121 SNTI
-126 TGLTNTNLSGSASI
+126 TNITNSMLSGSAGI
-140 SNANLAN
+140 TNANIAN

-166 TLIVAGGSGITTTVT
+166 TLIVAGGSGVTTTIS

-219 SSLTNSSINF
+219 SSLTNSNVNF

-238 SDTTPAL
+238 SNTTPAF
-245 DLSDATDYP
+245 DLTNATDYP
-254 TSSLIGTI
+254 TSSLVGTI
-262 TNAQLDGSIAAGKLA
+262 TNDQLNGSIAAGKLA

-303 LGDTLRFAGG
+303 LGDTLRFTGG
-313 TGISSTV
+313 AGISSTV
-320 SGDTVTFA
+320 NGDTVTFA
-328 IDGGVVTETSTDTL
+328 IDGGVVTETSSDTL
-342 TNKSISGSTNTLS
+342 TNKSISGADNTLT
-355 NIGNSSLSNSSVN
+355 NIANGSLTNSSVS
-368 FGGVTVALGA
+368 FGGVSVALGA
-378 SDTTPA
+378 
-384 LDLTD
+384 TD
-389 ATNYPTSSL
+389 ATPAFDLSDATAYPTSSL
-398 TGTITNAQL
+398 TGTITNDQL
-407 TGSIVNAKLSNSA
+407 TGSIANTKLSNSA
-420 VTVGST
+420 VIVGST
-426 PITLGATATTLAG
+426 SIALGATATTLAG

-455 KSVDSTVVEIGDGD
+455 KSVDSTIVEIGGGD
-469 GLSVAGNLTVS
+469 GLSVAGNLTVA

-511 GTPTGDAGIVIER
+511 GTPSGDAGIVIER
-524 GDQSNAFI
+524 GNESNAFI

-563 LANIEGNVS
+563 LANIEGNVT
-572 GALTGN
+572 GAVTGN

-607 DLSNTTAITLNTAV
+607 DLSN
-621 QTLTNKTLT
+621 
-630 SPTITGA
+630 
-637 GAIAGTFTGNITGDV
+637 
-652 TGNADTATA
+652 
-661 LASAVN
+661 
-667 IAGQAFDGSSAINI
+667 SSAI
-681 ASTDLSNTTAI
+681 A
-692 TLLTSTQTLTNKTLT
+692 LLTAAQTFTNKTLT
-707 SPKINEDVAVTA
+707 SPKINEDVVLTA

-738 DAKASPAFAIA
+738 DTKTTPAFAIA

>member
-29 VGLDHGG
+29 VGLAHGG
-36 TGVALS
+36 LGAALS

-48 VIKVNGAGNALEFGA
+48 VLKVNSGASALEFGA

-69 IDTATDLTAR
+69 IDTATDLTSQ
-79 TLVSADQF
+79 TLVAGDQF

-166 TLIVAGGSGITTTVT
+166 TLIVAGGSGVTTTIS

-219 SSLTNSSINF
+219 SSLSNSSVNF

-245 DLSDATDYP
+245 DLADATNYP
-254 TSSLIGTI
+254 TSSLVGTI
-262 TNAQLDGSIAAGKLA
+262 TNAQLTGSIANA
-277 GSIGNDKLSNPGFTI
+277 KLSNSTI
-292 LDDSSTSNTVS
+292 TIRDDSSTS
-303 LGDTLRFAGG
+303 
-313 TGISSTV
+313 
-320 SGDTVTFA
+320 DTVALGETLIFEGGNGLTTTVTA
-328 IDGGVVTETSTDTL
+328 NKVSISADGNVVTETSTDTL

-355 NIGNSSLSNSSVN
+355 NIGNSSLTNSSVN

-384 LDLTD
+384 LDLAD

-407 TGSIVNAKLSNSA
+407 AGSIVNAKLSNSA

-426 PITLGATATTLAG
+426 SIALGASATTLAG

-455 KSVDSTVVEIGDGD
+455 KSVDSTIVEIGGGD
-469 GLSVAGNLTVS
+469 GLSVAGNLTVA

-511 GTPTGDAGIVIER
+511 GTPSGDAGIVIER
-524 GDQSNAFI
+524 GNESNAFI

-563 LANIEGNVS
+563 IANIEGNVS

-607 DLSNTTAITLNTAV
+607 DLSNT
-621 QTLTNKTLT
+621 
-630 SPTITGA
+630 S
-637 GAIAGTFTGNITGDV
+637 AIA
-652 TGNADTATA
+652 
-661 LASAVN
+661 
-667 IAGQAFDGSSAINI
+667 
-681 ASTDLSNTTAI
+681 
-692 TLLTSTQTLTNKTLT
+692 LLTSTQTFTNKTLT
-707 SPKINEDVAVTA
+707 SPKINEDVVLTA

-725 YTDGVTSAIQTQL
+725 YTDGVTSAIQAQIDT
-738 DAKASPAFAIA
+738 KTTPAFAIA

>member
-1 MADKKPIRTVFNADN
+1 MANKKPIRTVFNDSN

-42 IGTAGQ
+42 IGSAGQ
-48 VIKVNGAGNALEFGA
+48 VLKVNSGATALEFGA

-69 IDTATDLTAR
+69 IDTATNLTSQ
-79 TLVSADQF
+79 TLEASDQF
-87 MVSDDGTEGRATLSQ
+87 MVSDGGTEGRATLSQ
-102 IDAAIKDVTT
+102 IDAAIKDVST
-112 TLTNKTLAA
+112 TLTNKTINA
-121 GSNTI
+121 SNNTLSNI
-126 TGLTNTNLSGSASI
+126 TNSMLSGSAGI
-140 SNANLAN
+140 TNANIAN

-166 TLIVAGGSGITTTVT
+166 TLVVAGGSGVTTSIS

-219 SSLTNSSINF
+219 SSLTNSNVNF
-229 GGVTVALGA
+229 GGVIVALGA

-245 DLSDATDYP
+245 DLSDATNYP
-254 TSSLIGTI
+254 TSSLVGTI
-262 TNAQLDGSIAAGKLA
+262 TNDQLDGSIAAGKLA
-277 GSIGNDKLSNPGFTI
+277 GSIGNDKLSNSSITI
-292 LDDSSTSNTVS
+292 RDDSSTSDVIN
-303 LGDTLRFAGG
+303 LGETLIFEGG
-313 TGISSTV
+313 NGLTT
-320 SGDTVTFA
+320 TVTDNKVSISA
-328 IDGGVVTETSTDTL
+328 DGNVVTETSTDTL

-355 NIGNSSLSNSSVN
+355 NIGNGSLTNSSVN
-368 FGGVTVALGA
+368 FGGVTLSLGA

-384 LDLTD
+384 FDLTD
-389 ATNYPTSSL
+389 ATSYPTSSL
-398 TGTITNAQL
+398 VGTITNDQL
-407 TGSIVNAKLSNSA
+407 DGSIANTKLSNSA

-426 PITLGATATTLAG
+426 SISLGATATTLAG

-469 GLSVAGNLTVS
+469 GLSVAGNLTVA

-511 GTPTGDAGIVIER
+511 GTPSGDAGIVIER
-524 GDQSNAFI
+524 GNQSNAFI

-563 LANIEGNVS
+563 LANIEGNVT
-572 GALTGN
+572 GAVTGN

-598 SGAITIAST
+598 S
-607 DLSNTTAITLNTAV
+607 
-621 QTLTNKTLT
+621 
-630 SPTITGA
+630 
-637 GAIAGTFTGNITGDV
+637 
-652 TGNADTATA
+652 
-661 LASAVN
+661 
-667 IAGQAFDGSSAINI
+667 SAINI
-681 ASTDLSNTTAI
+681 ASTDLSNTSDI

-725 YTDGVTSAIQTQL
+725 YTDGVTSAIQSQL
-738 DAKASPAFAIA
+738 NDKAAKSFAIA

>member
-1 MADKKPIRTVFNADN
+1 MADKKPIRTVFNDSG

-29 VGLDHGG
+29 VGLAHGG
-36 TGVALS
+36 IGAALS
-42 IGTAGQ
+42 LGTAGQ
-48 VIKVNGAGNALEFGA
+48 VLKVNSGANAIEFGA

-69 IDTATDLTAR
+69 IDTATDLTGQ
-79 TLVSADQF
+79 TLASSDQL
-87 MVSDDGTEGRATLSQ
+87 MVSDGGTEGRATLAQ
-102 IDAAIKDVTT
+102 IDAAIKDVST
-112 TLTNKTLAA
+112 TLTNKTINA
-121 GSNTI
+121 SNNTLSNI
-126 TGLTNTNLSGSASI
+126 TNSMLSGSAGI
-140 SNANLAN
+140 TNANIAN

-166 TLIVAGGSGITTTVT
+166 TLVVAGGSGVTTSIS

-219 SSLTNSSINF
+219 SSLTNSNVNF

-245 DLSDATDYP
+245 DLSDATNYP
-254 TSSLIGTI
+254 TSSLVGTI
-262 TNAQLDGSIAAGKLA
+262 TNDQLDGSIAAGKLA
-277 GSIGNDKLSNPGFTI
+277 GSIGNDKLSNSSITI
-292 LDDSSTSNTVS
+292 RDDSSTSDVIN
-303 LGDTLRFAGG
+303 LGETLIFEGG
-313 TGISSTV
+313 NGLTT
-320 SGDTVTFA
+320 TVTDNKVSISA
-328 IDGGVVTETSTDTL
+328 DGNVVTETSTDTL

-355 NIGNSSLSNSSVN
+355 NIGNGSLTNSSVN
-368 FGGVTVALGA
+368 FGGVTLSLGA

-384 LDLTD
+384 FDLTD
-389 ATNYPTSSL
+389 ATSYPTSSL
-398 TGTITNAQL
+398 VGTITNDQL
-407 TGSIVNAKLSNSA
+407 DGSIANTKLSNSA

-426 PITLGATATTLAG
+426 SISLGATATTLAG

-469 GLSVAGNLTVS
+469 GLSVAGNLTVA

-511 GTPTGDAGIVIER
+511 GTPSGDAGIVIER
-524 GDQSNAFI
+524 GNQSNAFI

-563 LANIEGNVS
+563 LANIEGNVT
-572 GALTGN
+572 GAVTGN

-598 SGAITIAST
+598 S
-607 DLSNTTAITLNTAV
+607 
-621 QTLTNKTLT
+621 
-630 SPTITGA
+630 
-637 GAIAGTFTGNITGDV
+637 
-652 TGNADTATA
+652 
-661 LASAVN
+661 
-667 IAGQAFDGSSAINI
+667 SAINI
-681 ASTDLSNTTAI
+681 ASTDLSNTSDI

-738 DAKASPAFAIA
+738 DTKTTPAFAIA

>member
-1 MADKKPIRTVFNADN
+1 MANKKPIRTVFNDSN

-42 IGTAGQ
+42 IGSAGQ
-48 VIKVNGAGNALEFGA
+48 VLKVNSGATALEFGA

-69 IDTATDLTAR
+69 IDTATNLTSQ
-79 TLVSADQF
+79 TLAASDQF
-87 MVSDDGTEGRATLSQ
+87 MVSDGGTEGRATLSQ
-102 IDAAIKDVTT
+102 IDAAIKDVST
-112 TLTNKTLAA
+112 TLTNKTINA
-121 GSNTI
+121 SNNTLSNI
-126 TGLTNTNLSGSASI
+126 TNSMLSGSAGI
-140 SNANLAN
+140 TNANIAN

-166 TLIVAGGSGITTTVT
+166 TLVVAGGSGVTTSIS

-219 SSLTNSSINF
+219 SSLTNSNVNF

-245 DLSDATDYP
+245 DLSDATNYP
-254 TSSLIGTI
+254 TSSLVGTI
-262 TNAQLDGSIAAGKLA
+262 TNDQLDGSIAAGKLA
-277 GSIGNDKLSNPGFTI
+277 GSIGNDKLSNSSITI
-292 LDDSSTSNTVS
+292 RDDSSTSDVIN
-303 LGDTLRFAGG
+303 LGETLIFEGG
-313 TGISSTV
+313 NGLTT
-320 SGDTVTFA
+320 TVTDNKVSISA
-328 IDGGVVTETSTDTL
+328 DGNVVTETSTDTL

-355 NIGNSSLSNSSVN
+355 NIGNGSLTNSSVN
-368 FGGVTVALGA
+368 FGGVTLSLGA

-384 LDLTD
+384 FDLTD
-389 ATNYPTSSL
+389 ATSYPTSSL
-398 TGTITNAQL
+398 VGTITNDQL
-407 TGSIVNAKLSNSA
+407 DGSIANTKLSNSA

-426 PITLGATATTLAG
+426 SISLGATATTLAG

-469 GLSVAGNLTVS
+469 GLSVAGNLTVA

-511 GTPTGDAGIVIER
+511 GTPSGDAGIVIER
-524 GDQSNAFI
+524 GNQSNAFI

-563 LANIEGNVS
+563 LANIEGNVT
-572 GALTGN
+572 GAVTGN

-598 SGAITIAST
+598 S
-607 DLSNTTAITLNTAV
+607 
-621 QTLTNKTLT
+621 
-630 SPTITGA
+630 
-637 GAIAGTFTGNITGDV
+637 
-652 TGNADTATA
+652 
-661 LASAVN
+661 
-667 IAGQAFDGSSAINI
+667 SAINI
-681 ASTDLSNTTAI
+681 ASTDLSNTAAI

-725 YTDGVTSAIQTQL
+725 HTVGVTDAIQTQL
-738 DAKASPAFAIA
+738 DSKTTPAFAIA